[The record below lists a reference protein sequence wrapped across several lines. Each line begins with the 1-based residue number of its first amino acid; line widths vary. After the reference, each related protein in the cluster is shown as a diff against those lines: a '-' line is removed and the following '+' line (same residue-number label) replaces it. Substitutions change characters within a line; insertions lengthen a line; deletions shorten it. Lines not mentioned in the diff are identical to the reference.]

1 MGALG
6 KGKIL
11 ITFILLI
18 LILFFGSGIVLYKT
32 DVIKLPEVP
41 MEKKGGHVNYSKNV
55 NVSIMTNLSTTRLM
69 KIDLA
74 IPCRSEEQHIEVSN
88 NVKAIKTDFLLKF
101 NQKKMEEWL
110 QNRDFDAIKA
120 EFRDIVNDHL
130 AQPVETIY
138 FESLIG
144 Y

>member
-1 MGALG
+1 MRALG

-18 LILFFGSGIVLYKT
+18 LILFFGSGIVLYKK
-32 DVIKLPEVP
+32 DVIKLPMVP
-41 MEKKGGHVNYSKNV
+41 MKKKGGHGNYSKSV
-55 NVSIMTNLSTTRLM
+55 NVSIMTNLSTSRLM

-74 IPCRSEEQHIEVSN
+74 IPCRSKEQHIEVTN
-88 NVKAIKTDFLLKF
+88 NVKGIKTDFLLKF

-110 QNRDFDAIKA
+110 RNRDFDAIKA
-120 EFRDIVNDHL
+120 EFRDIINDHL
-130 AQPVETIY
+130 AQPVETVY

>member
-1 MGALG
+1 MRGFG

-11 ITFILLI
+11 IILIFFI
-18 LILFFGSGIVLYKT
+18 LILFFGSGIVLYKK
-32 DVIKLPEVP
+32 DVMKLPMVP
-41 MEKKGGHVNYSKNV
+41 MTKKGGNGNYYKNV
-55 NVSIMTNLSTTRLM
+55 NVSIMTNLSTSRLM

-74 IPCRSEEQHIEVSN
+74 IPCRSEEQHIDVTN
-88 NVKAIKTDFLLKF
+88 NVKGIKTDFLLKF

>member
-1 MGALG
+1 MRVFGN
-6 KGKIL
+6 GKIL

-18 LILFFGSGIVLYKT
+18 LILFFGSGIILYKK
-32 DVIKLPEVP
+32 DIIEIPMVP
-41 MEKKGGHVNYSKNV
+41 MTKKGGNGNYYKNV
-55 NVSIMTNLSTTRLM
+55 NVSIMTNLSTSRLM

-88 NVKAIKTDFLLKF
+88 NVKGIKTDFLLKF

-120 EFRDIVNDHL
+120 EFRDIANEHL
-130 AQPVETIY
+130 VQPVETIY

>member
-1 MGALG
+1 MRAFG

-11 ITFILLI
+11 ITLIFLI

-32 DVIKLPEVP
+32 DVIKLPMVP
-41 MEKKGGHVNYSKNV
+41 MEKKGGHGNYLKQV
-55 NVSIMTNLSTTRLM
+55 NVSIMTNLSTSRLM

-74 IPCRSEEQHIEVSN
+74 IPCRSQEQHTDVTN
-88 NVKAIKTDFLLKF
+88 NVKGIKTDFLLKF

-138 FESLIG
+138 FESIIG
-144 Y
+144 H